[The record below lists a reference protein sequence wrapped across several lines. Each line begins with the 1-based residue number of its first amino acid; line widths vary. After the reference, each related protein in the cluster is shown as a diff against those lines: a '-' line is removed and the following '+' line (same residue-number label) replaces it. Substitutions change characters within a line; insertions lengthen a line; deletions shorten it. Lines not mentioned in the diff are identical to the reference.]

1 MDTPPLQHNALR
13 LAAALRDSQWRS
25 RFIGGKCG
33 YAGPFTLKKGMRF
46 VTVFFVIPVLP
57 ISGVMHVAECQQCK
71 TRYQAKVSQPGLQ
84 QTQGA
89 R

>member
-1 MDTPPLQHNALR
+1 MIIIGTRLFFWGSALV
-13 LAAALRDSQWRS
+13 SQAMRC
-25 RFIGGKCG
+25 GKCG

-46 VTVFFVIPVLP
+46 ITVFFVIPVIP

-71 TRYQAKVSQPGLQ
+71 TRYQANASQAGAQ
-84 QTQGA
+84 QAQGV

>member
-1 MDTPPLQHNALR
+1 MLIIGVR
-13 LAAALRDSQWRS
+13 LFFWGSQLTS
-25 RFIGGKCG
+25 QAMHCGKCG

-57 ISGVMHVAECQQCK
+57 ISGVMHAAECQQCK
-71 TRYQAKVSQPGLQ
+71 TRYQANAPQPSLQ
-84 QTQGA
+84 ETQAA

>member
-1 MDTPPLQHNALR
+1 MLIIGIR
-13 LAAALRDSQWRS
+13 LFFWGSQLTS
-25 RFIGGKCG
+25 QAMHCGKCG

-46 VTVFFVIPVLP
+46 ITVFFVIPVLP
-57 ISGVMHVAECQQCK
+57 LSGVMHVAECQQCK

-84 QTQGA
+84 RTQDA